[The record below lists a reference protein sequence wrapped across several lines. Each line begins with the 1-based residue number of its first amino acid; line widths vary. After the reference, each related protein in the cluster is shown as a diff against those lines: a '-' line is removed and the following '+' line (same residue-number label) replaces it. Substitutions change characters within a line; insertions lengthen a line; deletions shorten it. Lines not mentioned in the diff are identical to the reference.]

1 MRIAQLLGWLRVGLH
16 FHKGVAVM
24 SGNDIA
30 VGKPSTRKSST
41 PAAESLAFEH
51 QGDRQ
56 KAISRDPHPAYCG
69 AMSQQRDDS
78 GSQSTPQKLV
88 QLVGCRDPKAKNSE
102 GSNQKAGKPKAGPS
116 KAEPPKAR
124 PQLKR

>member
-30 VGKPSTRKSST
+30 VGKPSTLKSST
-41 PAAESLAFEH
+41 PAAGSLAFEH
-51 QGDRQ
+51 QGARQ
-56 KAISRDPHPAYCG
+56 KADPRDRHPPSCG

-88 QLVGCRDPKAKNSE
+88 QLVGCRDPKARNHKGRNHE
-102 GSNQKAGKPKAGPS
+102 GENQKAAKPKAES
-116 KAEPPKAR
+116 SKAR